1 MTDKVSQQRQQEKM
15 AEEARF
21 LPRTPSE
28 EIGPMYPVGKPEDR
42 GDDFVTSRKGGD
54 PVKGQLLYLSG
65 KVVDLTGVAIAGAQ
79 VEVWHADPRGRYPHP
94 SDLNP
99 AALDPNFTG
108 WGVQTTGTDGGY
120 RLRTTKPGPYP
131 TSTEGWWRPPHI
143 HFQVTTQYDRL
154 VTQMYLPGEELND
167 KDELLIRH
175 RRLNQD
181 GRVMG
186 KQMPLEDG
194 MEADAINIG
203 FDIVLP
209 TPHSAQQLRNK

>member
-1 MTDKVSQQRQQEKM
+1 
-15 AEEARF
+15 
-21 LPRTPSE
+21 
-28 EIGPMYPVGKPEDR
+28 
-42 GDDFVTSRKGGD
+42 
-54 PVKGQLLYLSG
+54 
-65 KVVDLTGVAIAGAQ
+65 
-79 VEVWHADPRGRYPHP
+79 
-94 SDLNP
+94 
-99 AALDPNFTG
+99 
-108 WGVQTTGTDGGY
+108 
-120 RLRTTKPGPYP
+120 
-131 TSTEGWWRPPHI
+131 RPPHI